1 MIVVS
6 NTSPILNLTV
16 PYYEGLLRDLY
27 SEVLIPDAVASELR
41 AIQAELQGASDALPP
56 WMRTQ
61 SVASAPLV
69 RVLHSELDLG
79 ESEAIVLA
87 LDTQA
92 DLLLLDERKARAVAA
107 RLGVRFIG
115 LLGVLLEAKRRGHI
129 PSVKPLLDSVIVKAG
144 FWLGSQLY
152 SRVLREAGE

>member
-6 NTSPILNLTV
+6 NTSPILNL
-16 PYYEGLLRDLY
+16 
-27 SEVLIPDAVASELR
+27 
-41 AIQAELQGASDALPP
+41 
-56 WMRTQ
+56 
-61 SVASAPLV
+61 
-69 RVLHSELDLG
+69 SELDPG

-129 PSVKPLLDSVIVKAG
+129 LSVKPLLDSLIVKAG
-144 FWLGSQLY
+144 FWLGSQVY
-152 SRVLREAGE
+152 SRALREAGE